1 MVEGVRKERAAT
13 TRAALIRA
21 ARDLFA
27 RQGYHS
33 TGTHDVVAAAQVTR
47 GALYHHFHD
56 KAALFEA
63 VFLEVEED
71 LVGQSTMAV
80 EGLAGDP
87 WKQLQQGLAVFLQL
101 IAGQPEMQRILLL
114 DGPVVLGWP
123 RWREVEASF
132 TLGHIQ
138 RSLAVSMEN
147 GVLPAQPVGPMA
159 HLISAALNEAA
170 LLIAHS
176 EDPEATGVEVSA
188 ALTRLVG
195 GLVGDTP
202 TMIRT
207 PGG

>member
-1 MVEGVRKERAAT
+1 MTMVEGVRKERAAT

-21 ARDLFA
+21 ARALFA

-63 VFLEVEED
+63 VFREVEED
-71 LVGQSTMAV
+71 LVRQSSTAV
-80 EGLAGDP
+80 EDLAGDP
-87 WKQLQQGLAVFLQL
+87 WEQLQQGLTAFLRL
-101 IAGQPEMQRILLL
+101 IAGQADVQRILLL

-123 RWREVEASF
+123 RWREVESSF
-132 TLGHIQ
+132 TLGHIY
-138 RSLAVSMEN
+138 RSLALSIEN
-147 GVLPAQPVGPMA
+147 GVLRRQPVGPMA
-159 HLISAALNEAA
+159 HLILAALNEAA

-176 EDPEATGVEVSA
+176 EDPEATQVEVSA

-195 GLVGDTP
+195 GLVG
-202 TMIRT
+202 
-207 PGG
+207 GAA